1 MPWQDDDEIRATLRA
16 ALMDGV
22 MTGLDASAAKLF
34 HQCHSDPVAWPPER
48 VTAAMQELYNSA
60 HHIILIIDGRVAVR
74 AVDA

>member
-34 HQCHSDPVAWPPER
+34 HQCHSDPVA
-48 VTAAMQELYNSA
+48 
-60 HHIILIIDGRVAVR
+60 
-74 AVDA
+74 